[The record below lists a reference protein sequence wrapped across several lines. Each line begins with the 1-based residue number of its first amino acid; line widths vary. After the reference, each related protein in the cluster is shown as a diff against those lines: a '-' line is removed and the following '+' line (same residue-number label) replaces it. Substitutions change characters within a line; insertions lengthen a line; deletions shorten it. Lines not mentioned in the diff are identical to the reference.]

1 MIIDDNATWHE
12 ISYKYDHWFINGYVT
27 GRFCKASVPTEV
39 AFAFAAAKKIK
50 RGRTNVCSLLGSPCE
65 NFW

>member
-1 MIIDDNATWHE
+1 MTMQLGMRSAINM
-12 ISYKYDHWFINGYVT
+12 INGYVT
-27 GRFCKASVPTEV
+27 GRFCKASVPTKV

-65 NFW
+65 NLW